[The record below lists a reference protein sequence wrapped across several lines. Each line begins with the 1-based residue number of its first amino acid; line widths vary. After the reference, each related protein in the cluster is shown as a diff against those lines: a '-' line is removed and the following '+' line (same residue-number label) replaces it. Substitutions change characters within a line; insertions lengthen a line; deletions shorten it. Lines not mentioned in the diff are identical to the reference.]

1 MTETKRFHNHKI
13 DSSCLILV
21 SINRKPAWHARPR
34 QWESRTA
41 DTRHTAMSPPPRT
54 RDESSTVSDA
64 VAVVDVS
71 VKVGDTAAV
80 KKPLPAAALGVI
92 SDKDSRPLRWHTP
105 NPLEQLTFWHV
116 FPLISRGH
124 VRRLEP
130 EDLCRLPEME
140 SELLANAFDRD
151 WAAERAKNPE
161 KPSLVKACLVGSRP
175 TFLFTAVLYIIAQ
188 ATLFSGPLLLRQI
201 VEAIE
206 CKEQGGADCASTMDM
221 YRFALIMTLA
231 GVVQNFC
238 QAQQDYYMQRL
249 GVRVRNRLMCA
260 LYRKCLKLSPQ
271 GLQEETTGK
280 IVTLMSNDVNKL
292 QDLFQL
298 LHNLWGAPIF
308 IIASFVMLYDVIQ
321 WSAFIG
327 FACILVA
334 APLTFLVAST
344 LFAIRKKLVKC
355 ADARINILSEVVNG
369 MRVIK
374 YYAWESAFA
383 QRVRE
388 IRDKEVKLIWQSQRV
403 GALFGVALFST
414 PVFIAVCSLG
424 SYSLAGNKLNA
435 STAYT
440 ALALFNM
447 LRFPLIL
454 VPFLLTTLL
463 NALAAVQ
470 RLGAFLL
477 QDESILVEPDMSEP
491 GRVKINNATFRWPK
505 APRKAADDP
514 APAAKNAKP
523 KKPKKTRGVPVK
535 GVDDAPAPDQVA
547 ISAEEPEQP
556 PFVLSGIDLDLK
568 PGSLTMVI
576 GRVGCGKSTFL
587 SALNRFVPNVEGD
600 FSVSGKVAYVA
611 QQAWILNSTIRENI
625 LFGKPFDATKYERC
639 VKASQLKTDFE
650 ILPGGDGTIIG
661 ERGVTLSGGQKQ
673 RVAIARA
680 VYAAADVYFLDD
692 PLSAVDNHVGHALF
706 AEVLSRDGVLR
717 NATRVLVTNALQYLP
732 KADRVVVI
740 EDGRIAEMGT
750 YDELMSKGLN
760 FASLMAAHGIED
772 EDAGKAVGGKRGPSV
787 DLKRGPSVDL
797 KRGPS
802 VDLKRGPS
810 VDGKP
815 GPKPAPKKGEM
826 GAEEERAVGN
836 VGGAV
841 YLALFNATGSKMTIP
856 VCALLFGVEYGSK
869 AFLDFWLSWWASD
882 EWGWAS
888 NQYLGIYFA
897 IFLFNGM
904 AIFFRSLI
912 IYFFLVRAAA
922 NLHKGLL
929 NRVMKFPMSFFDTTP
944 SGRVINRFS
953 RDTETIDI
961 ILPGIIIQFLGC
973 LASIFT
979 TLAIVCVATGWFTV
993 ALPPILFVYISVQRF
1008 YIPSCRELQRIESIS
1023 RSPIYSG
1030 LGEAVAGVET
1040 IRAFRQE
1047 KHFIGIS
1054 DTLIRHNAD
1063 AFVTQKLA
1071 TGWLSTRLRFLG
1083 TAIVGCAAFLVIQGK
1098 VSAGIAGLCLV
1109 YALDVTKYLEHGTN
1123 MATELETKMNAVE
1136 RVMEYTEM
1144 PLESSHD
1151 DDPAVALGVPVHWP
1165 EKGTL
1170 EVAKLNMRYRPGLP
1184 LVLKDLSFVAVG
1196 GEKLGICGRTGS
1208 GKSSLFTAL
1217 FRIVEPDSGVVK
1229 IDGVDVATLGLHRLR
1244 SKMAMIP
1251 QDPFMFAGTIRT
1263 NLDPF
1268 DEHPDV
1274 GIWEVL
1280 EKVGLRDT
1288 VGDAAKKLDMDVVD
1302 NGANFSLGQR
1312 QLLCMGRALLRN
1324 SRILMMDEAT
1334 ASVDMDSDA
1343 LIQKTVRDA
1352 FKHCTTLT
1360 IAHRLNTIMDSD
1372 KVAFLDD
1379 GRLAEYGDPNA
1390 LLKNKTGSFTKL
1402 VEQSGS
1408 KNSKFLASLSEAAA
1422 TKRASAVNLTELE

>member
-1 MTETKRFHNHKI
+1 
-13 DSSCLILV
+13 
-21 SINRKPAWHARPR
+21 
-34 QWESRTA
+34 
-41 DTRHTAMSPPPRT
+41 MSAPHRNS
-54 RDESSTVSDA
+54 DESSSSAGA
-64 VAVVDVS
+64 VATVDVS
-71 VKVGDTAAV
+71 VKVADTEAAL
-80 KKPLPAAALGVI
+80 KPVGAAALGLI
-92 SDKDSRPLRWHTP
+92 SDKDSLPIRWHTP
-105 NPLEQLTFWHV
+105 NPFEAVTFWHV
-116 FPLISRGH
+116 TPLISRGH

-130 EDLCRLPEME
+130 EDLCQLPEME
-140 SELLANAFDRD
+140 SERLANAFDRD
-151 WAAERAKNPE
+151 WAAERAKHPE
-161 KPSLVKACLVGSRP
+161 KPSLVRACLVGSRP
-175 TFLFTAVLYIIAQ
+175 TFIFTGVLYLLAQ
-188 ATLFSGPLLLRQI
+188 ATLFSGPLLLRRI

-206 CKEQGGADCASTMDM
+206 CNEAGGENCATTSDM
-221 YRFALIMTLA
+221 YVFALIMTLA

-238 QAQQDYYMQRL
+238 QAQQDFYMQRL

-308 IIASFVMLYDVIQ
+308 IVASFVMLYDVIQ
-321 WSAFIG
+321 WSSFVG
-327 FACILVA
+327 FACIIVA
-334 APLTFLVAST
+334 APLTFMVAKT
-344 LFAIRKKLVKC
+344 LFEIRKKLLVC
-355 ADARINILSEVVNG
+355 ADGRINILSEVING

-383 QRVRE
+383 TRVRE
-388 IRDKEVKLIWQSQRV
+388 IRDKEVKLIWASQRV

-424 SYSLAGNKLNA
+424 SYSLAGKTLSA

-463 NALAAVQ
+463 NALSAVQ

-477 QDESILVEPDMSEP
+477 QDESPVVPPDMSDP
-491 GRVKINNATFRWPK
+491 GRVIVNDATFRWPK
-505 APRKAADDP
+505 APKKP
-514 APAAKNAKP
+514 EEAPPAKP
-523 KKPKKTRGVPVK
+523 LKKGAKKPTKPRKGVPVK
-535 GVDDAPAPDQVA
+535 GEDDAVA
-547 ISAEEPEQP
+547 GDAVAVTAQAPEQP
-556 PFVLSGIDLDLK
+556 PFELQNISLDLK

-587 SALNRFVPNVEGD
+587 SALNRFVPNVAGD
-600 FSVSGKVAYVA
+600 FSVSGRVAYVA

-625 LFGKPFDATKYERC
+625 LFGKPYDAAKYARC
-639 VKASQLKTDFE
+639 VKASQLQTDFE
-650 ILPGGDGTIIG
+650 ILPGGDGTVIG

-680 VYAAADVYFLDD
+680 VYAAADVYLMDD

-706 AEVLSRDGVLR
+706 DQVLSHDGALR
-717 NATRVLVTNALQYLP
+717 NATRVLATNALHFLP

-740 EDGRIAEMGT
+740 EDGRVAEMGT

-760 FASLMAAHGIED
+760 FASLMAAHGIEN
-772 EDAGKAVGGKRGPSV
+772 EEEGEREQGK
-787 DLKRGPSVDL
+787 LKRGPSVDL

-802 VDLKRGPS
+802 MDGKRAPS

-815 GPKPAPKKGEM
+815 AAPAPAPKKGEM

-836 VGGAV
+836 VGSAV
-841 YLALFNATGSKMTIP
+841 YLALFNATGSKLTIP
-856 VCALLFGVEYGSK
+856 VVVLLFGVEYGSK
-869 AFLDFWLSWWASD
+869 AFLDFWLSWWAGD
-882 EWGWAS
+882 EWGWES
-888 NQYLGIYFA
+888 NQYLGVYFA

-912 IYFFLVRAAA
+912 IYFFLVRAAN

-961 ILPGIIIQFLGC
+961 VLPGIIIQFLGC
-973 LASIFT
+973 ITSIVT

-1008 YIPSCRELQRIESIS
+1008 YIPACRELQRIESIS

-1047 KHFIGIS
+1047 AHFIGIA
-1054 DTLIRHNAD
+1054 DGLIRHNAD

-1136 RVMEYTEM
+1136 RVVEYTDL
-1144 PLESSHD
+1144 PLESAHE
-1151 DDPAVALGVPVHWP
+1151 DDPAVAAGLPLAWP
-1165 EKGTL
+1165 ERGTL
-1170 EVAKLNMRYRPGLP
+1170 EVEKLNMRYRPGLP
-1184 LVLKDLSFVAVG
+1184 LVLKDLSFVALG

-1217 FRIVEPDSGVVK
+1217 FRIVEPDSGVVR
-1229 IDGVDVATLGLHRLR
+1229 IDGVDVKTLGLHRLR

-1274 GIWEVL
+1274 AIWEVL
-1280 EKVGLRDT
+1280 EKVGLRST
-1288 VGDAAKKLDMDVVD
+1288 VDEAAKKLDLEVVD
-1302 NGANFSLGQR
+1302 NGGNFSLGQR

-1343 LIQKTVRDA
+1343 LIQKTVRSA
-1352 FKHCTTLT
+1352 FAHCTTLT

-1379 GRLAEYGDPNA
+1379 GRLTEYGEPA
-1390 LLKNKTGSFTKL
+1390 ELLKNKAGSFTAL
-1402 VEQSGS
+1402 VDQSGK

-1422 TKRASAVNLTELE
+1422 EKRASQVNLAALDK